1 MQVVI
6 MAGGKGER
14 IASISQGRPKP
25 MIDICDKPL
34 LEYQII
40 NLKKQNFK
48 DILIITGFKGAQIQ
62 DYFKTGDKWGLN
74 IQYYNEEQPLG
85 TAGALSV
92 LKKDLEKNF
101 LLINGDLFFELDFKS
116 LIDFHIK
123 HLPLATVVVQEGTH
137 PEESTKVLYSQHN
150 VVTDFIDREDYRGK
164 QLKITNAGI
173 HLLNKD
179 IIPNLGREQFVDLD
193 KDIIKPNID
202 TARILAYFTSEFVED
217 IGVPDRY
224 YKICNRVRR
233 KI

>member
-14 IASISQGRPKP
+14 IANISQGRPKP
-25 MIDICDKPL
+25 MIDICGKPL
-34 LEYQII
+34 LEYQIET
-40 NLKKQNFK
+40 LKKQNFK
-48 DILIITGFKGAQIQ
+48 DILLITGFKGVQIQ
-62 DYFKTGDKWGLN
+62 DYFKKGEKWGLN
-74 IQYYNEEQPLG
+74 IQYYNEEHPLG

-92 LKKDLEKNF
+92 LKKDLEKHF
-101 LLINGDLFFELDFKS
+101 LLINGDLFFELDFKP
-116 LIDFHIK
+116 LIDFHIG

-137 PEESTKVLYSQHN
+137 PEASTKVVYNKHN
-150 VVTDFIDREDYRGK
+150 VVTDFLDREDSRGK

-179 IIPNLGREQFVDLD
+179 IIPDLDKEQFVDLD
-193 KDIIKPNID
+193 KDIMKPNID
-202 TARILAYFTSEFVED
+202 KGRILAYFTSEFVED

-233 KI
+233 MI